1 MRLFGGMAKL
11 VRNGFIQVCN
21 HFILFW
27 RCRGKLVILHR
38 HSGHQ
43 RKDARGEELEN
54 LTPYNMGKKVRISD
68 ESVNCYGT
76 RVLTSGI
83 DLTQYQRN
91 PVLLYMHERGKVVG
105 LVKNLEVKDGELLG
119 ELVFDKAS
127 PLSVQLEK
135 QYQFGS
141 LRMVSANFRILET
154 SGDKALVM
162 EGQTCETVT
171 RSELFEVSAVDIG
184 GNDNALVLSD
194 RDGKQISLVDAAGR
208 ESLLPLLNNNVS
220 NNNPLKKTEMEPK
233 QLALALGLAE
243 TATEAEI
250 TAKVNEMKL
259 AASKMDD
266 LQKKVD
272 QLTKEQL
279 EAKEKADAVA
289 LANVESAVDTAIK
302 EKRLDAS
309 MKSHFVELG
318 KKVGLD
324 TLKLTLSAMQPQ
336 GRISAVVNHGGGRQ
350 TRVGVGSYQ
359 KLSDVPCDELL
370 ELRSN
375 NRQEYIALY
384 KAEFGFEPKFD

>member
-1 MRLFGGMAKL
+1 
-11 VRNGFIQVCN
+11 
-21 HFILFW
+21 
-27 RCRGKLVILHR
+27 
-38 HSGHQ
+38 
-43 RKDARGEELEN
+43 
-54 LTPYNMGKKVRISD
+54 MGKKVRISD

-194 RDGKQISLVDAAGR
+194 RDGKAISLTGGKDKNA
-208 ESLLPLLNNNVS
+208 LLPLLNNVS

-289 LANVESAVDTAIK
+289 LANVENAVDTAIK

-336 GRISAVVNHGGGRQ
+336 GRISAVVNHSGGRQ

-370 ELRSN
+370 ELRNN

>member
-1 MRLFGGMAKL
+1 
-11 VRNGFIQVCN
+11 
-21 HFILFW
+21 
-27 RCRGKLVILHR
+27 
-38 HSGHQ
+38 
-43 RKDARGEELEN
+43 
-54 LTPYNMGKKVRISD
+54 MGKKVRISD

-194 RDGKQISLVDAAGR
+194 RDGKAISLTGGKDKNA
-208 ESLLPLLNNNVS
+208 LLPLLNNVS

-289 LANVESAVDTAIK
+289 LANVENAVDTAIK

-336 GRISAVVNHGGGRQ
+336 GRISAVVNHSDGRQ

-370 ELRSN
+370 ELRNN